1 MPTFL
6 SKRLSIF
13 EKIFLIKFMHEK
25 VDGFWF
31 YSDIDSDHLRL
42 FQSFS
47 ILKLNFSTYIL
58 SNHLSAPKVLFYL
71 LGV

>member
-25 VDGFWF
+25 VDGFLF
-31 YSDIDSDHLRL
+31 YSDIDR
-42 FQSFS
+42 
-47 ILKLNFSTYIL
+47 
-58 SNHLSAPKVLFYL
+58 
-71 LGV
+71 